1 MGFNQTYYSDKI
13 PLAISQFPSTK
24 RDSLELGWTGVGQHT
39 TLAHPC
45 QMLLLMGAIANGGQG
60 YAPRLVVSTTSPGGT
75 TMPAGRAKIALRI
88 DPDIA
93 SRLRVMMR
101 SDVTKT
107 YDPSGKKTGDL
118 QLCGKTGTAEVDGK
132 QPHAWF
138 VGFALNPDK
147 PYAIVVV
154 GENAGSGQ
162 AVAFE
167 IAAKVMRGIK

>member
-1 MGFNQTYYSDKI
+1 VI
-13 PLAISQFPSTK
+13 
-24 RDSLELGWTGVGQHT
+24 
-39 TLAHPC
+39 
-45 QMLLLMGAIANGGQG
+45 
-60 YAPRLVVSTTSPGGT
+60 STTSPGGT
-75 TMPAGRAKIALRI
+75 TIPSARSRVALRI
-88 DPDIA
+88 DPTIA
-93 SRLRVMMR
+93 SRLRTILR
-101 SDVTKT
+101 SDVTAT
-107 YDPSGKKTGDL
+107 YDPSGKKTGNL

-167 IAAKVMRGIK
+167 IAAKVMRAI

>member
-1 MGFNQTYYSDKI
+1 M
-13 PLAISQFPSTK
+13 PSARPSSSKTAAN
-24 RDSLELGWTGVGQHT
+24 RNPLELGWTGVGQHT
-39 TLAHPC
+39 TLANPC
-45 QMLLLMGAIANGGQG
+45 QMLMLMGAIANAGQG
-60 YAPRLVVSTTSPGGT
+60 TAPRLVVSTTSPGGAT
-75 TMPAGRAKIALRI
+75 IPAGRAKTALRI
-88 DPDIA
+88 DPNIA
-93 SRLRVMMR
+93 ARLRTMLR
-101 SDVTKT
+101 SDVTNT